1 LMYGNEL
8 QVDTLLISHVM
19 LFGKIGWRVFVV
31 RNDKVVQRFVGSW
44 YSWFLRELYVRSD
57 Y

>member
-1 LMYGNEL
+1 MYGNEL